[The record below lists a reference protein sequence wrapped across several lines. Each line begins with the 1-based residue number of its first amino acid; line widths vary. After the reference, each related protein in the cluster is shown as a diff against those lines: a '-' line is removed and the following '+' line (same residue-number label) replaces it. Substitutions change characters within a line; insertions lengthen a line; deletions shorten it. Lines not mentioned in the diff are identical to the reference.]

1 MPLSISEFYLCLY
14 PKKPLAVSVL
24 ISRVTKETKN
34 ISSNPDIIKLSSASL
49 SSDMQEEIVINL
61 AGFRQTVFRGGKKE
75 NAEIRK
81 WAEIK

>member
-1 MPLSISEFYLCLY
+1 M
-14 PKKPLAVSVL
+14 
-24 ISRVTKETKN
+24 N
-34 ISSNPDIIKLSSASL
+34 ISSNPDIIKLSGASL

-61 AGFRQTVFRGGKKE
+61 AGLRQTVFGGGKKD